1 MTRKTAIL
9 VLFSVAFVTVLAL
22 MVVRPNDQL
31 VQVFKLL
38 LEAMKG
44 LAVEP
49 GAHALGLICRS

>member
-9 VLFSVAFVTVLAL
+9 ILFSVAFVTVLTL

-49 GAHALGLICRS
+49 ASFAPILICRS